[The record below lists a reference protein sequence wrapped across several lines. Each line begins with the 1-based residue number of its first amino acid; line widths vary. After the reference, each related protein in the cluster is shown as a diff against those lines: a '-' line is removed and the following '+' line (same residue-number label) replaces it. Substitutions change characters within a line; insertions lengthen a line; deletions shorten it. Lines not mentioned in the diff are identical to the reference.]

1 MYNEYIVLDET
12 LSTVDTLYLEKEKKK
27 RKNTLVKI

>member
-12 LSTVDTLYLEKEKKK
+12 LSTVDTLYLEKKKK
-27 RKNTLVKI
+27 KKIRW